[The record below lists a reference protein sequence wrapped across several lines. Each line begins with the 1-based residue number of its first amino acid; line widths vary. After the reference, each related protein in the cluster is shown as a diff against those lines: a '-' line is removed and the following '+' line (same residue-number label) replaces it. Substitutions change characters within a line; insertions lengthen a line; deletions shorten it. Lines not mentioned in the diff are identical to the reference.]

1 MTKVYRIQNDVT
13 DYQYFLTES
22 DDDALRLTMGCK
34 PLLDTW
40 IPPDVF
46 IYEPLHKRGDLFNF
60 NSSSL
65 ILSSRATEAL
75 RPFLQAAGELLEVPY
90 EGQSFWLLNVLQCV
104 DCLDEARTGWR
115 EFEGIRLAPE
125 RYVFDPDRLP
135 TSRLFKI
142 PQTRRA
148 EVLILDREDGK
159 GFVDALVEHHIE
171 GYELE
176 LLWTDS

>member
-22 DDDALRLTMGCK
+22 DDDALRLSMECK
-34 PLLDTW
+34 PLLHTW
-40 IPPDVF
+40 IPPEVI
-46 IYEPLHKRGDLFNF
+46 IYEPLLKRGDLFNF

-65 ILSSRATEAL
+65 ILSPRATEAL

-104 DCLDEARTGWR
+104 DCLDEAKTGWR
-115 EFEGIRLAPE
+115 EHKGIRLAPE
-125 RYVFDPDRLP
+125 RYMFHPDRLP
-135 TSRLFKI
+135 ASCLFKI
-142 PQTRRA
+142 PQTCRG

-171 GYELE
+171 GYKLE